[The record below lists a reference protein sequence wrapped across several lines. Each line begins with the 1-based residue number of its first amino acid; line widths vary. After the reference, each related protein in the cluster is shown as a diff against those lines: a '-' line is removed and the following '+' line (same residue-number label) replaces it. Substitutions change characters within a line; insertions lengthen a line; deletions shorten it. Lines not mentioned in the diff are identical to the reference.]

1 MTMRHLARGAATAA
15 AALVLTI
22 APAAQAGT
30 RTVTDP
36 PGDVAAAYDLVATT
50 FSYTRTQL
58 AAVTTIRDVVRRGVV
73 VQLTA
78 RHYGE
83 GYVVR
88 ARTWW
93 KDGAKQ
99 QRLFISYNVGSWQV
113 VSCPGMSTRWRL
125 GPRGTVAISVPNS
138 CTFRGYPLDRFRMD
152 TIRSHTLVD
161 RTYSWPMMNPRGIDV
176 SGGA

>member
-1 MTMRHLARGAATAA
+1 MTTRHLLRTAAAAA
-15 AALVLTI
+15 AALVLSV
-22 APAAQAGT
+22 APAAHAGT
-30 RTVTDP
+30 RTVTDAR
-36 PGDVAAAYDLVATT
+36 GDVAAAYDITATT

-58 AAVTTIRDVVRRGVV
+58 AAVATIRDVVRRGVV

-93 KDGAKQ
+93 QDGTKH

-113 VSCPGMSTRWRL
+113 VACPGMTTRWRF
-125 GPRGTVAISVPNS
+125 GNRGTVAVSVPNS
-138 CTFRGYPLDRFRMD
+138 CTFGGYPMDRFRMD
-152 TIRSHTLVD
+152 TIRAHTLVD
-161 RTYSWPMMNPRGIDV
+161 RAYSWPMMNPSGIDV